1 MGSKI
6 LYSHTLLHHAIL
18 LLLQKKPLEKITVQ
32 ELCKTAGVNRTTF
45 YNHYERPEDILREIV
60 QQFLS
65 SFSEDDVAPDPEPA
79 MNFTTHL
86 LELMEMNL
94 YLSRQLLHAL
104 PGTYLSE
111 CTLALPIIQ
120 AQLSSSTSDSAESS
134 AITSFATAGSVRLI
148 TEWLMQDTRCS
159 AREEAELI
167 LKLCRKLYA

>member
-1 MGSKI
+1 MESKI
-6 LYSHTLLHHAIL
+6 LYSQTLLHQAIL
-18 LLLQKKPLEKITVQ
+18 SLLQKKPIEKITVQ

-65 SFSEDDVAPDPEPA
+65 SFSENHVTPDPDSA
-79 MNFTTHL
+79 MNFITHL
-86 LELMEMNL
+86 LELMEMNQN
-94 YLSRQLLHAL
+94 LSQQLLHAL
-104 PGTYLSE
+104 PGNYLSE
-111 CTLALPIIQ
+111 CTLALPVIQ
-120 AQLSSSTSDSAESS
+120 AQLSSSTSNPAESS

-167 LKLCRKLYA
+167 LKLCRKLYT